1 MPQTPT
7 TDFLAILE
15 ALERCHVDFIVV
27 GGVAAV
33 LHGAPI
39 NTFDLDIVHSRHPA
53 NVSRLLTALTS
64 LDAHA
69 RGRPSLRPDA
79 AHLASAGHQL
89 LMTRLGPLDV
99 LGSAGDKRTYE
110 DLSPYA
116 VVMALA
122 PTLTVRVLRLDW
134 LIRLKEETAGDKDRA
149 VLPILRRTL
158 EEQSRR

>member
-1 MPQTPT
+1 MATLPTPDYRALLQT
-7 TDFLAILE
+7 LADH
-15 ALERCHVDFIVV
+15 HVDFLVV

-39 NTFDLDIVHSRHPA
+39 MTFDLDVVHARNAA
-53 NVSRLLTALTS
+53 NVDRILTALAT

-69 RGRPSLRPDA
+69 RGRPTLRPDA
-79 AHLASAGHQL
+79 THLASPGHQL
-89 LMTRLGPLDV
+89 LMTRFGPLDV
-99 LGSAGDKRTYE
+99 LGSVGARRSYE

-116 VVMALA
+116 DAMALA

-134 LIRLKEETAGDKDRA
+134 LIRLKEETGGEKDRA

-158 EEQSRR
+158 EEKS